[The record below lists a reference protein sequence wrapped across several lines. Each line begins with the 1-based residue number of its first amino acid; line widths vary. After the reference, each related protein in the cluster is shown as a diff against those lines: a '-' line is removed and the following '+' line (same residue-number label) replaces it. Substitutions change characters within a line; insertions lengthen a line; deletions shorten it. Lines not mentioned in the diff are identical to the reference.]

1 MIDVRKTIT
10 GPDRRERRRVLRTGL
25 IFLLPLFLLVCPALH
40 ARQLSVLEAPGV
52 SVTFDAPLAGV
63 ARDVAQVYPLVR
75 SELETTLGRTVDF
88 RPAVLLVADRRT
100 FAQMAGSTL
109 FAAYALPGKLLMVI
123 DASRLSTEPS
133 SLAPTLKHELC
144 HLLLHRS
151 LREAPLPRWL
161 DEGVCQWAS
170 GGFAELVSGRRQS
183 ALAWAALTGTFLP
196 LKSLEQG
203 FPDDEHSLALAYEE
217 SRSLVEYIVATY
229 GRSGI
234 LNILEAVGSGYAVN
248 DAVGTGLGIPLD
260 ALEQQWQES
269 QRTWTVI
276 LSSLVGNLYTLLF
289 VCAALL
295 TIAAYIRV
303 RIRKR
308 RLTDEE
314 EEEEEGEDPS
324 LPEG

>member
-1 MIDVRKTIT
+1 MIDMQKTIP
-10 GPDRRERRRVLRTGL
+10 GPDRRERRRLLRTVL
-25 IFLLPLFLLVCPALH
+25 SALLPLFLLFCPALH
-40 ARQLSVLEAPGV
+40 ARQLSVLEEEAV
-52 SVTFDAPLAGV
+52 SVTFDAPLAGA
-63 ARDVAQVYPLVR
+63 AREVAQLYPTVR
-75 SELETTLGRTVDF
+75 SELETTLERTVDF
-88 RPAVLLVADRRT
+88 RPAVLLVADRET
-100 FAQMAGSTL
+100 FARMAGSRL
-109 FAAYALPGKLLMVI
+109 FAAYALPGRLLVVI
-123 DASRLSTEPS
+123 DASRLTTGPT

-151 LREAPLPRWL
+151 LREAALPRWL

-183 ALAWAALTGTFLP
+183 ALAWAALTGTFIP

-217 SRSLVEYIVATY
+217 SRGFTEYIVATY

-234 LNILEAVGSGYAVN
+234 LNILEALASGYAVN
-248 DAVGTGLGIPLD
+248 DAVGLGLGIPLD
-260 ALEQQWQES
+260 VLEQEWQAS

-276 LSSLVGNLYTLLF
+276 LSSLIGNLYTLLF

-295 TIAAYIRV
+295 TVGAYLRV

-308 RLTDEE
+308 RLMDD
-314 EEEEEGEDPS
+314 EEGEDPS

>member
-1 MIDVRKTIT
+1 MADMQKTIT
-10 GPDRRERRRVLRTGL
+10 GPARRGKRHVLRAGL
-25 IFLLPLFLLVCPALH
+25 SFLLPLFLMVCLPLH
-40 ARQLSVLEAPGV
+40 ARQLSWLEGVGV
-52 SVTFDAPLAGV
+52 SVAFDAPLSGAAREV
-63 ARDVAQVYPLVR
+63 ARLYPVVR

-88 RPAVLLVADRRT
+88 RPSVLLVADRRT

-109 FAAYALPGKLLMVI
+109 FVAYALPERLLVVI
-123 DASRLSTEPS
+123 DASRMSTEPT

-183 ALAWAALTGTFLP
+183 ALAWAALTGTFIP
-196 LKSLEQG
+196 LKDLEQG

-217 SRSLVEYIVATY
+217 SRGLIEYIVATY

-234 LNILEAVGSGYAVN
+234 LNILEALGSGYAVN

-260 ALEQQWQES
+260 VLEQRWQKS
-269 QRTWTVI
+269 QRTWTVV
-276 LSSLVGNLYTLLF
+276 LSSLAVHLYTLLF

-303 RIRKR
+303 LIRKR
-308 RLTDEE
+308 RLKDEE
-314 EEEEEGEDPS
+314 EEEGGDPS
-324 LPEG
+324 LS